1 MKVSVCIPAYRQIE
15 YLRETLQSLLA
26 QDFKDY
32 EVIVSDDSPD
42 ESVRDLV
49 AEFSF
54 GERLRYIRNTPPL
67 GSPENW
73 NAAIRLAKG
82 DYVKILHHDDQ
93 LIRPDSLR
101 KFVQLLDD
109 NPDSDFGFSATMV
122 DHVDT
127 GVQRVHCPTSKQ
139 LSDLAADPSSLFVGN
154 CIGAPSV
161 TICRRSASV
170 DYDPRMKW
178 LVDIDHYYRVLMRNG
193 RFAFTPDVLV
203 KTPTSANHQV
213 TEVCRDNGQIELAEA
228 MLLFEKLSPQ
238 QRQNPLVKQ
247 GWMILFRR
255 FRLRKLADFER
266 YGLPVPQEE
275 PGADGYF
282 TVLLKQPYTIWH
294 LMMDP
299 PLLFRKILYRIYP
312 HVPSPIRRTLKL
324 LHDRVGLGKTTN

>member
-15 YLRETLQSLLA
+15 YLRQTLQSLTE
-26 QDFKDY
+26 QDFTDY

-54 GERLRYIRNTPPL
+54 GERLRYVRNTPPL

-73 NAAIRLAKG
+73 NAAVRLAKG
-82 DYVKILHHDDQ
+82 EYVKILHHDDQ
-93 LIRPDSLR
+93 LISPDALR
-101 KFVQLLDD
+101 KFVQLLDE

-127 GVQRVHCPTSKQ
+127 GIQRVHCPTSKQ
-139 LSDLAADPSSLFVGN
+139 LADLAADPSSLFVGN

-161 TICRRSASV
+161 TIYRRSASV
-170 DYDPRMKW
+170 EYDSRMKW
-178 LVDIDHYYRVLMRNG
+178 LVDIDHYYRVLVRNG

-203 KTPTSANHQV
+203 RTPTSANHQV
-213 TEVCRDNGQIELAEA
+213 TEVCRNNGQIELAEA
-228 MLLFEKLSPQ
+228 MLLFEKFTPQ

-255 FRLRKLADFER
+255 FRLRKLADFKR
-266 YGLPVPQEE
+266 YGLPVPQDEDV
-275 PGADGYF
+275 ADGYF

-299 PLLFRKILYRIYP
+299 LLLAKKIFYFLYP
-312 HVPSPIRRTLKL
+312 HVPVSIRRLIKG
-324 LHDRVGLGKTTN
+324 LHRRP